1 MRRLVDAQ
9 VTRGSFHLDVAFTV
23 GAGET
28 VALLGPNGAGKSTV
42 LRVLAGLLA
51 LDGGRIEVTDDSGK
65 VTLWDEPASDT
76 FVSPERRGIGVVFQ
90 DYALFPNLSVLE
102 NVAFGLRARG
112 IRASSARAT
121 ALGLLDRVGLGER
134 AHNRPDQLS
143 GGQAQ
148 RVALARALAVEPSVL
163 LLDEPLAA
171 LDALTRAEVR
181 SDLRRQLAAFPG
193 VRLIVTHDPVDAYAL
208 ADRVVVLEQGS
219 VAQTGTLDEVTMHPR
234 SRYVAD
240 LVGLNLLAGE
250 MRAGVLHLPNGTQV
264 VAADSA
270 LSGPAFVAVTPQ
282 SVALHRREPEGS
294 ARNVWTG
301 TVTDLDRRADRVR
314 VRVTGTVPL
323 VAEITPAAL
332 IALDLAVGQ
341 TVWISVKA
349 TEIIGYPA

>member
-1 MRRLVDAQ
+1 
-9 VTRGSFHLDVAFTV
+9 
-23 GAGET
+23 
-28 VALLGPNGAGKSTV
+28 
-42 LRVLAGLLA
+42 
-51 LDGGRIEVTDDSGK
+51 
-65 VTLWDEPASDT
+65 
-76 FVSPERRGIGVVFQ
+76 
-90 DYALFPNLSVLE
+90 
-102 NVAFGLRARG
+102 
-112 IRASSARAT
+112 
-121 ALGLLDRVGLGER
+121 
-134 AHNRPDQLS
+134 
-143 GGQAQ
+143 
-148 RVALARALAVEPSVL
+148 VALARALAVEPSVL

-193 VRLIVTHDPVDAYAL
+193 MRLIVTHDPVDAYAL

-240 LVGLNLLAGE
+240 LVGLNLLGGE

-282 SVALHRREPEGS
+282 SVALHRREPEWS
-294 ARNVWTG
+294 G

-341 TVWISVKA
+341 TVWIAVKA